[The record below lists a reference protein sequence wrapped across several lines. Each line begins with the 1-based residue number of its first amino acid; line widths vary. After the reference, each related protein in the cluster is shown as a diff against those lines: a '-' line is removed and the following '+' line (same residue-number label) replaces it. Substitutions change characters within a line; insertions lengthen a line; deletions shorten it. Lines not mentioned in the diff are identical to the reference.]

1 MRTNIIRTAAVALA
15 GAATIAGLGALGTGP
30 AAAAPTVLPSG
41 CYDIWGPAVPGAV
54 GTAYLV
60 VGRAHVDGDVISAFG
75 QHGHVDGNSVE
86 IAGLRG
92 SVAPGDD
99 WDLHRVTGIP
109 GIYGLSEGCNA

>member
-1 MRTNIIRTAAVALA
+1 MSKNAIRTAAVALA
-15 GAATIAGLGALGTGP
+15 GAATIAGLGALGTGT
-30 AAAAPTVLPSG
+30 AAAAPTSLPNG

-60 VGRAHVDGDVISAFG
+60 VGRAHVDGAVISAFG
-75 QHGHVDGNSVE
+75 QRGHVAGNTVT

-92 SVAPGDD
+92 FVAPGDD

>member
-1 MRTNIIRTAAVALA
+1 MSKNAIRTAAVAIA
-15 GAATIAGLGALGTGP
+15 GAATIAGLGALGTGT
-30 AAAAPTVLPSG
+30 AAAAPAVLPSG

-75 QHGHVDGNSVE
+75 QRGRVDGGTVS

-92 SVAPGDD
+92 TVAPGDD

-109 GIYGLSEGCNA
+109 GVYALSEGCDA